1 MNLHLY
7 CKILTR
13 VLPNFN
19 VSAKFSNPIRCSFFP
34 SFKLSSWDLKICY
47 QQPYWR
53 QVWHFKEAET
63 NFMRRAL
70 HDFNW
75 ERAFSNTIVSEKVCI
90 FNKSVLN
97 VLSNFIPHEIILCND
112 QGPPWF
118 NSQIKSLLQT
128 KNKVFKSYRKNKTNM
143 QLLNKF
149 NFLQERLSSLLTKF
163 QTIIVLIKM
172 FLNNNNNNNKKI
184 LLTPQQFH
192 DKKIVTDFLEKAEL
206 FN

>member
-1 MNLHLY
+1 
-7 CKILTR
+7 
-13 VLPNFN
+13 
-19 VSAKFSNPIRCSFFP
+19 
-34 SFKLSSWDLKICY
+34 
-47 QQPYWR
+47 
-53 QVWHFKEAET
+53 
-63 NFMRRAL
+63 MRRAL

-112 QGPPWF
+112 QDPPWF

-149 NFLQERLSSLLTKF
+149 NFLQERLNSLLTKF

-172 FLNNNNNNNKKI
+172 FLNNNNNNKKKI